1 MPHSELMV
9 GNKAVAYGA
18 KLARIEVTS
27 AYPITPQTTIV
38 HYLAEFVAN
47 GELDAKFIEVES
59 EISAQIS
66 VQGASFA
73 GARTFTATSGPGL
86 FYMHHP
92 MYGLRRPVVMAVV
105 HRGAKSMQPDHTDLM
120 AQRDTG
126 WIQLYCEDNQEVLD
140 TTIMAFKIAEDERVH
155 LPVALG
161 MDGYILSYTAEPV
174 EIPDQEDV
182 DKWLPPFNPK
192 YGLGDPLPYDDW
204 KLAQPVRGYGT
215 QEAWIEHH
223 EHLMNAKKI
232 VSEVDEQ
239 FYKAFGRKY
248 GGLFEEYKCED
259 ADAVIIAMGTIAS
272 TARPAIT
279 KLQEDGY
286 KVGLIKL
293 KTFRPFPDVELR
305 EIAKKYKA
313 IGVIDRNVSL
323 GSGGVVH
330 SELRGA
336 LYDMDERPNVI
347 GFHTGMAGKEVTPQH
362 INHIA
367 KKTLR
372 SIGEKVDQVE
382 WV

>member
-1 MPHSELMV
+1 MELMV

-38 HYLAEFVAN
+38 QYLAEFVAN

-86 FYMHHP
+86 LYMHHP

-161 MDGYILSYTAEPV
+161 MDGYILS
-174 EIPDQEDV
+174 
-182 DKWLPPFNPK
+182 
-192 YGLGDPLPYDDW
+192 
-204 KLAQPVRGYGT
+204 
-215 QEAWIEHH
+215 
-223 EHLMNAKKI
+223 
-232 VSEVDEQ
+232 
-239 FYKAFGRKY
+239 
-248 GGLFEEYKCED
+248 
-259 ADAVIIAMGTIAS
+259 
-272 TARPAIT
+272 
-279 KLQEDGY
+279 
-286 KVGLIKL
+286 
-293 KTFRPFPDVELR
+293 
-305 EIAKKYKA
+305 
-313 IGVIDRNVSL
+313 
-323 GSGGVVH
+323 
-330 SELRGA
+330 
-336 LYDMDERPNVI
+336 
-347 GFHTGMAGKEVTPQH
+347 
-362 INHIA
+362 
-367 KKTLR
+367 
-372 SIGEKVDQVE
+372 
-382 WV
+382 